1 MKKSVKNCLAVLLAA
16 VILLSPV
23 SAFAADSSADN
34 SAIITAS
41 NAVNAVLNGLF
52 AVAERLFPT
61 PGYKT
66 VEEYYAAES
75 ENFYEGTKKFI
86 DAPADNAKWSLGFGK
101 ESIVPENLK
110 DGSKEY
116 YSGGYFTQK
125 ISGVYDDQRVNAIA
139 LNDGSGRGT
148 AIFAAID
155 GIGVNNL
162 DIREIRAAAVEKL
175 EEKGVK
181 NDIIAININ
190 STHCHTVIDTQGFS
204 MKLITNMFTNMFSWL
219 PFVDPVRSI
228 DEEFYEIMIDGA
240 SDAIVEAYLN
250 LEAGSLYYFETAGIG
265 KDEEKGNYTSDEYS
279 YLTNKRYDS
288 EGYQH
293 VIACFKFVPDNE
305 SSKSTVFANLGA
317 HPTSIERSTSL
328 LSADFPSFLEAELN
342 ENNLNFMFIQGAQSP
357 ISVRKTAVQTQ
368 SVLDEIAAEA
378 QGDEHAAD
386 YRNSKS
392 LGYEFARLI
401 LEASENAK
409 PVMPILNVAM
419 RECTVPLD
427 RGLFQIGAASQLLGF
442 NAVFDD
448 SSESGY
454 SIITE
459 VGYIEIG
466 TDIVML
472 TVPGELVPQ
481 LVYGNVVGADES
493 YLGTDWELDATA
505 DIVGKNKTVLVMGL
519 CNDAIGYIIPDND
532 YAPFIADSLWGM
544 EIGDFKL
551 GEELF
556 GEYHRHYEETLSTGS
571 KTASAVIGALNELTG
586 EMAAD

>member
-1 MKKSVKNCLAVLLAA
+1 MKKSVKKCLAVLLTA
-16 VILLSPV
+16 VMLLSPV
-23 SAFAADSSADN
+23 SAFASGSSDN

-41 NAVNAVLNGLF
+41 NVVNAVLNGLF

-61 PGYKT
+61 PDYKT
-66 VEEYYAAES
+66 VEEYYAGES
-75 ENFYEGTKKFI
+75 ESFYEGTKSFI
-86 DAPADNAKWSLGFGK
+86 DAPAENAKWSLGFGK
-101 ESIVPENLK
+101 KSIVPDNLK
-110 DGSKEY
+110 NGSKKY
-116 YSGGYFTQK
+116 YTGGYFTQK
-125 ISGVYDDQRVNAIA
+125 INGVYDDQRVNAIA

-175 EEKGVK
+175 EENGVK

-204 MKLITNMFTNMFSWL
+204 MKLITNMFNNMFSWL

-228 DEEFYEIMIDGA
+228 DKEFYEIMIDGA
-240 SDAIVEAYLN
+240 SDAIVEAYMN
-250 LEAGSLYYFETAGIG
+250 MEAGSLYYFETAGIG

-305 SSKSTVFANLGA
+305 NSKSTVFANLGA

-342 ENNLNFMFIQGAQSP
+342 ENSLNFMFIQGAQSP

-368 SVLDEIAAEA
+368 SVLDEIATEAE
-378 QGDEHAAD
+378 GDEHAAD

-401 LEASENAK
+401 LEASESAK
-409 PVMPILNVAM
+409 PVAPVLNIAM
-419 RECTVPLD
+419 RECTVQLD

-472 TVPGELVPQ
+472 TVPGELVSQ
-481 LVYGNVVGADES
+481 LVYGNAVGADES

-505 DIVGKNKTVLVMGL
+505 DIVGGGKTVLVMGL

-544 EIGDFKL
+544 EIGDYKL

-571 KTASAVIGALNELTG
+571 KTASAVIGALNELTAECIG
-586 EMAAD
+586 